1 MRRLITPIGDIV
13 KSVFSQLENAQVLC
27 KEDVEKEWKNIAGD
41 GAARHSK
48 PETLRKGVLTVRVDS
63 SVWMQE
69 LTMKKRNLLKGLKRA
84 FGKDKIA
91 EIHFKIGEI

>member
-1 MRRLITPIGDIV
+1 MKQDITPIGDIV
-13 KSVFSQLENAQVLC
+13 KSVFAQLEGVKVLC
-27 KEDVEKEWKNIAGD
+27 KDDVEKEWKDIAGG
-41 GAARHSK
+41 GAAKHSR

-69 LTMKKRNLLKGLKRA
+69 LAMKKRNLLKGLKRA

-91 EIHFKIGEI
+91 EIHFKIGEF